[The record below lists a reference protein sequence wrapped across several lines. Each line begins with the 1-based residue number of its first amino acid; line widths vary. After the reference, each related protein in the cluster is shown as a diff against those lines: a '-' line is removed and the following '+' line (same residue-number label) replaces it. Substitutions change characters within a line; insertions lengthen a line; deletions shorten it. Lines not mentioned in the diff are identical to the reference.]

1 MRYPRISLITAYR
14 PSRIALGPVD
24 VAAVR
29 IRLKMRQ
36 REFALRFAIPL
47 TTLRHW
53 EQEDRRPTGPAL
65 VLMHLIQDNPQAVLA
80 AMQRIRFR
88 RR

>member
-1 MRYPRISLITAYR
+1 MGYPRLSWTTAYH
-14 PSRIALGPVD
+14 PSRIALRAVD

-29 IRLKMRQ
+29 I
-36 REFALRFAIPL
+36 LRDPL

-53 EQEDRRPTGPAL
+53 EQEDREPTGAAL
-65 VLMHLIQDNPQAVLA
+65 VLLHLIQDNPQAVLA

-88 RR
+88 RRSRP